1 MDREALDWL
10 FSTASQAI
18 AALVGLIFMGVT
30 FFIGSLDKEVLHDDT
45 KRDICDEMKK
55 DIHIKMQ
62 WLYWLA
68 GISILLDLVILVLNP
83 IENDKIFSIN
93 SSFDWYLLVGGMML
107 LLNLFT
113 IGFSLWFIVQI
124 ANPNYFKKTAKRMLG
139 VIQGDMV
146 ASKDFIVAFIEM
158 EKALRNLPLD
168 VVQEAQKT
176 QRSASVS
183 DMLRELKYRGWINQQ
198 GINDLY
204 RLNSLRN
211 AVVHGEDVE
220 SIEYSDLQ
228 KVNDY
233 TAMLKKLREK
243 L

>member
-1 MDREALDWL
+1 MDRVALDWL
-10 FSTASQAI
+10 FSTSSQAI

-30 FFIGSLDKEVLHDDT
+30 FFTGSLDKEVLHDDT

-55 DIHIKMQ
+55 DIHVKMQ

-68 GISILLDLVILVLNP
+68 GISILLDLVILMLNP

-93 SSFDWYLLVGGMML
+93 GTFDWYLLVGGVML

-146 ASKDFIVAFIEM
+146 ASKDFIAAFIEM
-158 EKALRNLPLD
+158 ERALRNLPLD
-168 VVQEAQKT
+168 VVLEAQKT

-220 SIEYSDLQ
+220 NIEYSDLK
-228 KVNDY
+228 KVNEY
-233 TAMLKKLREK
+233 TVLLKELREK

>member
-93 SSFDWYLLVGGMML
+93 GSFDWYLLVGGMML

>member
-1 MDREALDWL
+1 MDRIALDWL

-30 FFIGSLDKEVLHDDT
+30 FFTDSLDKEVSRDDT
-45 KRDICDEMKK
+45 KGDICDEMKK
-55 DIHIKMQ
+55 DIHSKMQ

-68 GISILLDLVILVLNP
+68 GVSILVDLVILVVNP
-83 IENDKIFSIN
+83 IEKDKTFSLDG
-93 SSFDWYLLVGGMML
+93 SFDWYLLFGGVML
-107 LLNLFT
+107 LLNLVT

-139 VIQGDMV
+139 IIHGDMV
-146 ASKDFIVAFIEM
+146 ASTEFIGAFIEM
-158 EKALRNLPLD
+158 EKALRDLPLY

-183 DMLRELKYRGWINQQ
+183 DMLRELKYKKWVSQQ
-198 GINDLY
+198 VIIDLY
-204 RLNSLRN
+204 RLNRIRN
-211 AVVHGEDVE
+211 AVVHGGDIE
-220 SIEYSDLQ
+220 SIEYSDLK
-228 KVNDY
+228 KVKEY
-233 TAMLKKLREK
+233 TIMLKELREK

>member
-68 GISILLDLVILVLNP
+68 GISILLDLIILVLNP

-93 SSFDWYLLVGGMML
+93 GSFDWYLLVGGMML
-107 LLNLFT
+107 LVNLFT

-168 VVQEAQKT
+168 VVQEAQET

>member
-55 DIHIKMQ
+55 DIHVKMK

-68 GISILLDLVILVLNP
+68 GISILIDLVVLVLNP

-93 SSFDWYLLVGGMML
+93 GSFDWYLLVGGMML

-124 ANPNYFKKTAKRMLG
+124 ANPNYFKQTAKRMLG
-139 VIQGDMV
+139 VIRGDMV
-146 ASKDFIVAFIEM
+146 ASKDFIAAFIEM

-168 VVQEAQKT
+168 VVQEAQKI

-220 SIEYSDLQ
+220 SIENSDLK
-228 KVNDY
+228 KVYEY
-233 TAMLKKLREK
+233 TAMLKELREK

>member
-18 AALVGLIFMGVT
+18 AALVGLIFMGVS
-30 FFIGSLDKEVLHDDT
+30 FFVDSLDKEVSRDDT
-45 KRDICDEMKK
+45 KGDICDEMKK

-83 IENDKIFSIN
+83 IEKDKIFSIN
-93 SSFDWYLLVGGMML
+93 GSFDWYLLVGGTML
-107 LLNLFT
+107 MLNLFT

-139 VIQGDMV
+139 VIHGDMV
-146 ASKDFIVAFIEM
+146 ESKEFIAAYIEM
-158 EKALRNLPLD
+158 EKALRDLPLY

-183 DMLRELKYRGWINQQ
+183 EMLRELKYKGWIGQQ
-198 GINDLY
+198 EIIDLY
-204 RLNSLRN
+204 RLNRLRN
-211 AVVHGEDVE
+211 TVVHGEDVE
-220 SIEYSDLQ
+220 GIERSDLK
-228 KVNDY
+228 KVKEY
-233 TAMLKKLREK
+233 TVMLKELRNKL
-243 L
+243 

>member
-55 DIHIKMQ
+55 DIHVKMQ

-68 GISILLDLVILVLNP
+68 GISILIDLVVLVLNP

-93 SSFDWYLLVGGMML
+93 GSFDWYLLVGGMML

-124 ANPNYFKKTAKRMLG
+124 ANPNYFKQTAKRMLG

-146 ASKDFIVAFIEM
+146 ASKDFIAAFIEM

-168 VVQEAQKT
+168 VVQEAQKI

-220 SIEYSDLQ
+220 SIENSDLK
-228 KVNDY
+228 KVYEY
-233 TAMLKKLREK
+233 TAMLKELREK

>member
-55 DIHIKMQ
+55 DIHVKMQ

-68 GISILLDLVILVLNP
+68 GISILIDLVVLVLNP

-93 SSFDWYLLVGGMML
+93 GSFDWYLLVGGMML

-124 ANPNYFKKTAKRMLG
+124 ANPNYFKQTAKRMLG
-139 VIQGDMV
+139 VIRGDMV
-146 ASKDFIVAFIEM
+146 ASKDFIAAFIEM

-168 VVQEAQKT
+168 VVQEAQKI

-220 SIEYSDLQ
+220 SIENSDLK
-228 KVNDY
+228 KVYEY
-233 TAMLKKLREK
+233 TAMLKELREK